1 MDRRFEAQRERT
13 GDGMHQ
19 ETEYIALTND
29 LLFHMV
35 FTKNAEALKSLLST
49 LLSIPEGSIQRVEIL
64 NPMQY
69 SDMIASR
76 LTVLDLKVHLN
87 DERYVIVEMQ
97 VRRFEYWTNRTL
109 AYACRQVADQV
120 QGEFDYEKL
129 EQVVQISI
137 MDHTLFG
144 DHRRFF
150 AKYELRDGEGYRYSD
165 RLCFLVMDLTAA
177 DEATE
182 EERSKGL
189 VEWADAF
196 KAKSWNE
203 VQRIENRGVKEA
215 AKTMQMIMANPTERD
230 LIRARL
236 DAEID
241 HRTIINAERRQG
253 EKNAYIESARRMKA
267 DGMPPELISKYTGLS
282 IKELLSL

>member
-1 MDRRFEAQRERT
+1 M
-13 GDGMHQ
+13 
-19 ETEYIALTND
+19 
-29 LLFHMV
+29 
-35 FTKNAEALKSLLST
+35 
-49 LLSIPEGSIQRVEIL
+49 
-64 NPMQY
+64 
-69 SDMIASR
+69 
-76 LTVLDLKVHLN
+76 
-87 DERYVIVEMQ
+87 
-97 VRRFEYWTNRTL
+97 
-109 AYACRQVADQV
+109 

-137 MDHTLFG
+137 MDHTLFE
-144 DHRRFF
+144 DHKRFF
-150 AKYELRDGEGYRYSD
+150 AKYELRDEEGYRYSY
-165 RLCFLVMDLTAA
+165 RLRFLVMDLTAS

-203 VQRIENRGVKEA
+203 VQQIENSGVKEA

-241 HRTIINAERRQG
+241 HRTLINAERRQG
-253 EKNAYIESARRMKA
+253 EKIGMQNARLEVAREMKKKGFPLGDIVEITGITSAEIEA
-267 DGMPPELISKYTGLS
+267 L
-282 IKELLSL
+282 

>member
-1 MDRRFEAQRERT
+1 
-13 GDGMHQ
+13 
-19 ETEYIALTND
+19 
-29 LLFHMV
+29 
-35 FTKNAEALKSLLST
+35 
-49 LLSIPEGSIQRVEIL
+49 
-64 NPMQY
+64 
-69 SDMIASR
+69 
-76 LTVLDLKVHLN
+76 
-87 DERYVIVEMQ
+87 
-97 VRRFEYWTNRTL
+97 
-109 AYACRQVADQV
+109 
-120 QGEFDYEKL
+120 
-129 EQVVQISI
+129 

-203 VQRIENRGVKEA
+203 VQRIENSGVKEA

-241 HRTIINAERRQG
+241 QRTIINAERRQG
-253 EKNAYIESARRMKA
+253 EKIGMQKGEKIGMQKGEKNAYFESARRMKA